1 MKSWFEKN
9 SREMH
14 STHNERKSVVAEKII
29 RTLRTKIYKYMASVS
44 KNVYIGKLDNTVNNY
59 INMYHSK
66 TKMKPADAKSN
77 TYINSTK

>member
-44 KNVYIGKLDNTVNNY
+44 KNVYIGKLDNTVNN
-59 INMYHSK
+59 
-66 TKMKPADAKSN
+66 
-77 TYINSTK
+77 